1 MHAGMSVLYCIG
13 FGRVWWLGQ
22 WCVFG
27 GGGASQPQHLVHF
40 PKLQT
45 LQLTYCTIACSTPSH
60 SLQDSNTKK
69 GGF

>member
-1 MHAGMSVLYCIG
+1 M
-13 FGRVWWLGQ
+13 LGG
-22 WCVFG
+22 WGSGVFLGG

-60 SLQDSNTKK
+60 SVQDSNTKK
-69 GGF
+69 GGFQET